1 MLSLRCLCSRL
12 PFCTIT
18 QGTRRALPS
27 LPFPEALFY
36 VAEQSPPGQLLIP
49 FSLASHQHGL
59 ISKPEGQAL
68 IHGLRGTMQ
77 RHQCSVCC
85 PSSWVFMAA
94 RSREWNG
101 ESGTQQCNGSGEPS
115 FKVVLPTMNIVFPL
129 LFRLVWNSQSS

>member
-1 MLSLRCLCSRL
+1 MQPLRCLCSRL

-27 LPFPEALFY
+27 LPFPETPSTWLNR
-36 VAEQSPPGQLLIP
+36 VLQDSLLIP
-49 FSLASHQHGL
+49 FPLAPHQHGL

-77 RHQCSVCC
+77 WHQCSVCC
-85 PSSWVFMAA
+85 TSSWIFMAA
-94 RSREWNG
+94 WSREWNG
-101 ESGTQQCNGSGEPS
+101 ESGTQQCNGSREPC

-129 LFRLVWNSQSS
+129 QFRLVWNSQSS